1 MAMNYVELPKT
12 FRERKTNDGRER
24 ERERGVGAET
34 FSEEEEF
41 ASLFSFC
48 IKRLNTIEI

>member
-1 MAMNYVELPKT
+1 MNYVELPKT
-12 FRERKTNDGRER
+12 FRERKTNDGR